1 MKHYSHLNTAL
12 QIIDAYKG
20 AEPFSL
26 FIKKKLSAQKKY
38 GSRDR
43 RSIASL
49 CYDYFRLGHA
59 AGSMSAEERML
70 AGVFVCE
77 NSSSE
82 FLQNLRPDWNAA
94 IGYSLTEK
102 AALIE
107 KGFSSANIFPW
118 KEQLSREMDHELFCL
133 SFLQQPSLFIRIR
146 PGHAPALQQKI
157 KDAGLEFK
165 MPFEDAIALPNA
177 TKTADL
183 FTPDKEAVIQDLS
196 SQKTGVLMKLCT
208 FSNRPEVWDC
218 CAASGGKSI
227 LLYDMLKGGLHLR
240 VSDNRPS
247 ILNNLKN
254 RFSVA
259 GIRKYDSAVL
269 DLSKEN
275 TSQLPKK
282 NYDLILCDA
291 PCTGS
296 GTWARTPEQLCFFSE
311 EKINAYADLQKKI
324 VSNVIPSLKKDGW
337 FLYITCSVFKKEN
350 EDTVDFIKEKF
361 HLELARM
368 ELLKGY
374 ESQADTMFAALFK
387 KTV

>member
-12 QIIDAYKG
+12 QIINVYKG
-20 AEPFSL
+20 EEPFSVFL
-26 FIKKKLSAQKKY
+26 KKKLSAQKKY
-38 GSRDR
+38 GSKDR

-49 CYDYFRLGHA
+49 CYYYFRMGHA
-59 AGSMSAEERML
+59 AGTLTAEERMI
-70 AGVFVCE
+70 AGVFLCE

-82 FLQNLRPDWNAA
+82 FLQNFRPDWNAA
-94 IGYSLTEK
+94 IASSLSEK

-107 KGFSSANIFPW
+107 KGFSVTNIFPW
-118 KEQLSREMDHELFCL
+118 KERLSGEMDHELFCL
-133 SFLQQPSLFIRIR
+133 SFLQQPFLFIRIR
-146 PGHAPALQQKI
+146 PGHESAVQQKI

-165 MPFEDAIALPNA
+165 TPFDNAVALPNG
-177 TKTADL
+177 TKTEGLITA
-183 FTPDKEAVIQDLS
+183 DKEAVIQDLS
-196 SQKTGVLMKLCT
+196 SQKTGELMKLCT
-208 FSNRPEVWDC
+208 FSKKPEIWDC

-227 LLYDMLKGGLHLR
+227 LLYDMLKGDLHLS
-240 VSDNRPS
+240 VSDNRPF
-247 ILNNLKN
+247 ILNNLKK

-259 GIRKYDSAVL
+259 GIKKYDAAVL

-275 TSQLPKK
+275 VGQPAKK
-282 NYDLILCDA
+282 SFDMVVCDA

-311 EKINAYADLQKKI
+311 EKISAYADLQKKI
-324 VSNVIPSLKKDGW
+324 VSNAVLSLKNDGC

-350 EDTVDFIKEKF
+350 EDIVDFIKEKF
-361 HLELARM
+361 HLELIRM

-374 ESQADTMFAALFK
+374 EDQADTMFAALFK